1 MKKILFITGCMGKAS
16 FNRCLV
22 AGTEK
27 TGRCV
32 HGIS

>member
-1 MKKILFITGCMGKAS
+1 MKKILFITGSPGKAS
-16 FNRCLV
+16 LNRCLV